1 MSITLSINNEIHT
14 VDAEPDTPLLWVIRD
29 HLQLTG
35 TKFGCG
41 IAQCGACTVHL
52 DGQAVRSCVLPV
64 SAAEGKHIT
73 TIEGLSSNQP
83 SEQSKA
89 IQQAW
94 EDIAVV
100 QCGYCQ
106 SGQIMSATALLTSN
120 PNPSDQD
127 IDDFMSGNIC
137 RCSTYVRI
145 KKAIKQAAASM
156 ADNPAALEKP
166 L

>member
-1 MSITLSINNEIHT
+1 MSVTLTINGTKKT
-14 VDAEPDTPLLWVIRD
+14 VEVEPDTPLLWVIRD

-52 DGQAVRSCVLPV
+52 DGQAIRSCVMPV
-64 SAAEGKHIT
+64 SAVAGKSIT
-73 TIEGLSSNQP
+73 TIEGLSNQQQ
-83 SEQSKA
+83 SKQSKA
-89 IQQAW
+89 IQKAW

-120 PNPSDQD
+120 PTPSDQE

-145 KKAIKQAAASM
+145 KKAIKQAAASLAYNAM
-156 ADNPAALEKP
+156 DKEKSG
-166 L
+166 